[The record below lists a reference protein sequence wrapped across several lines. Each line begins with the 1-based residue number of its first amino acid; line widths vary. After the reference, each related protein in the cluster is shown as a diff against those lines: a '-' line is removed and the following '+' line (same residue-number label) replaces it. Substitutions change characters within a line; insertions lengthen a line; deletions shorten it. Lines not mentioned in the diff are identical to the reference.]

1 MLFWLFKSCISKS
14 MEGKENMTALL
25 WKCGKQ
31 EVIREKTCPVV
42 LIL

>member
-1 MLFWLFKSCISKS
+1 MDFWLFKSYFLKS

-25 WKCGKQ
+25 WKYGKQ
-31 EVIREKTCPVV
+31 EVIHEKTCPVV